1 MSGLY
6 APRETDF
13 QWGPTT
19 PTYLIHVPVK
29 PVSPSSIIYS
39 ISVPDSGNPRN
50 PAIFISC
57 ARPRMHVC
65 FCERWWHSVLLPD
78 LKIENTYSVVPS
90 PARESRPFFRTMSEN
105 KLPRRAP
112 LGSCCAWP
120 TTGNGRVN
128 TTAGSRDQPEV
139 NDRFISLDCLLDSGE
154 TFDELPPGFSLMYSM
169 RFVIRLHASRMYVHV
184 HLNYRTT
191 HHRPPHDFIEQS
203 FVRPFWADVFINII
217 R

>member
-1 MSGLY
+1 MAPLQRTIKHRFAVIPEVSFVGIRLSLSYEQKKKENDFKGVYKPGCSVSGLY

-112 LGSCCAWP
+112 LGSCCA
-120 TTGNGRVN
+120 
-128 TTAGSRDQPEV
+128 
-139 NDRFISLDCLLDSGE
+139 
-154 TFDELPPGFSLMYSM
+154 
-169 RFVIRLHASRMYVHV
+169 
-184 HLNYRTT
+184 
-191 HHRPPHDFIEQS
+191 
-203 FVRPFWADVFINII
+203 
-217 R
+217 